1 VDTSL
6 GPIIRIGTMLFET
19 DEEYLAVISA
29 ADTEIAN
36 SELLPADPLSDL

>member
-19 DEEYLAVISA
+19 DEEYLAVIF
-29 ADTEIAN
+29 
-36 SELLPADPLSDL
+36 LLLDGEE